1 MQGVSVG
8 PGKIGKI
15 GYCKMKNSL
24 ISRTSIMKPKDFT
37 AGYPAPEAAENLS
50 SLGKDPLHFPRP

>member
-1 MQGVSVG
+1 
-8 PGKIGKI
+8 
-15 GYCKMKNSL
+15 
-24 ISRTSIMKPKDFT
+24 MKPKDFT